1 MRNLKRALSL
11 VLAAAMLIGMMVI
24 SASAASKD
32 FGDSAEIKNTEA
44 VDVMV
49 ALGVINGKGNGS
61 NFDPTGTLT
70 RAEAAKIVAYMN
82 LGPANAEKLGTTGA
96 SFTDVPAKHWAA
108 SYIGYCASMD
118 ILAGVGNGKF
128 NPEGKLTGIA
138 FGKMLL
144 VALGFDPVAEGYV
157 NDPNW
162 STNIAVDMVSAGL
175 DVNNIVLSDNIS
187 RDDACQMAYNALFY
201 SKTTETKDVYTIN
214 VTTDADNSMDPVKGT
229 SYDTFAEAYLVASNA
244 KGDGD
249 VFSIVKSTQE
259 VKTDSLANKIF
270 KLTRSTTDSDA
281 FLRPATGYAST
292 LKAYKDVADILAPKT
307 ADYVV
312 NGKITEK
319 DLYSMVGYKAAGAD
333 YTWTNNVD
341 GAASSSHASSK
352 PGKTTATA
360 FADTAPGTVMYVY
373 INDDAKT
380 VTTCL
385 INTYIGE
392 VKKVTAAKDADPRF
406 VTLTNGKTFV
416 TEDFAVKDVVLYTD
430 SKKNVGGS
438 LLGVQ
443 SLEIAKSVSGTL
455 TAVTNSNKFT
465 VDGTDYIVSN
475 KGSTALGTANLSK
488 TVSFYVDGQGNIMKD
503 ISAAATA
510 KNYFL
515 VLANSVVQ
523 SSSDFQSGV
532 TNSVEVYGVGTDG
545 VATTLTVSKIGSN
558 LSTVNKANDEDV
570 INKLYSYVVDAN
582 GKYELTEVTNSAAT
596 GDIAVKATS
605 VACNSTSAILNDAT
619 TFIFLEQADKT
630 ATGSLVASN
639 ISTKVGNASIGA
651 AIDVS
656 ATPAYVAAE
665 NGVAKFVFVTR
676 AYADSSTDS
685 GKVVFV
691 DASTQVATTTSTA
704 KGQVTVYS
712 YAGYTVDGKITVT
725 SKTTIGSDAL
735 YKLND
740 DNTVGASVSTTSG
753 VITAINGSVIT
764 IASSTRLNVVDGTA
778 EIFMGEDAELK
789 VGQTVS
795 YVANATSTS
804 DLATIVVTADQVTK
818 TLTLAGTPDGVTC
831 TTTAYE
837 VITGTGVVNTIAITA
852 TKTSGTWVA
861 DKAITLAISSVSTQ
875 AVVGTVTPSAA
886 TNTVTFYVTVTAPTN
901 NETIT
906 ISSVTQAT

>member
-214 VTTDADNSMDPVKGT
+214 GSVTTGTTGIGSVHGT
-229 SYDTFAEAYLVASNA
+229 SYDSFSEAYLVATNA
-244 KGDGD
+244 KTGAET
-249 VFSIVKSTQE
+249 FTIAKTTQE

-503 ISAAATA
+503 KSAAASAT
-510 KNYFL
+510 NYIL
-515 VLANSVVQ
+515 VLANSAVM
-523 SSSDFQSGV
+523 SNSDYQSGV
-532 TNSVEVYGVGTDG
+532 TQTVEVYGVGTDG
-545 VATTLTVSKIGSN
+545 VATTLTVSKIGSG
-558 LSTVNKANDEDV
+558 LSVSGANDSGI
-570 INKLYSYVVDAN
+570 INKLYTYKTDSKGN
-582 GKYELTEVTNSAAT
+582 YELTEVSNAQAT
-596 GDIAVKATS
+596 ADIAVKATS
-605 VACNSTSAILNDAT
+605 VSVTGGSAILNSDT
-619 TFIFLEQADKT
+619 TFIFLEQADSTSK
-630 ATGSLVASN
+630 VASN
-639 ISTKVGNASIGA
+639 ISVKVGNANIGA
-651 AIDVS
+651 AINANDSGSESNV
-656 ATPAYVAAE
+656 TPAYVAAE
-665 NGVAKFVFVTR
+665 SGVAKFVFVTR

-691 DASTQVATTTSTA
+691 DKDTEVATTTSTS
-704 KGQVTVYS
+704 KGNETVYS
-712 YAGYTVDGKITVT
+712 YTAYGVDGKVTVT
-725 SKTTIGSDAL
+725 SKSQIGSDAL

-740 DNTVGASVSTTSG
+740 DNSVGATVSTTSG
-753 VITAINGSVIT
+753 VITAITGNVIT
-764 IASSTRLNVVDGTA
+764 IGSTSLNLVDATN
-778 EIFMGEDAELK
+778 EIFTGDDAELK
-789 VGQTVS
+789 VGQNVS
-795 YVANATSTS
+795 YVTNAISTT
-804 DLATIVVTADQVTK
+804 DLATIVVIDDQGTVTY
-818 TLTLAGTPDGVTC
+818 TVTGA

-837 VITGTGVVNTIAITA
+837 LIKGTGVVNTVKLTVDVSGATAGQKIKVTNADASKGDLDASNLTAALTQAEITA
-852 TKTSGTWVA
+852 GTKT
-861 DKAITLAISSVSTQ
+861 I
-875 AVVGTVTPSAA
+875 TVT
-886 TNTVTFYVTVTAPTN
+886 YTAPTSN
-901 NETIT
+901 VTSAVTIVSGT
-906 ISSVTQAT
+906 